1 MVSSAASGRAR
12 IAIVCTGM
20 DKVKRG
26 FEIHA
31 RDLFELLRNDPEL
44 ELVLLK
50 GNGARRADEK
60 VVFNLHR
67 DSIANRLLC
76 RVIGGRWKYYIE
88 YVSFAFGLL
97 PLLSTRSFDAFYVME
112 GPLYKF
118 LSRWRE
124 VTGARYKLI
133 HPTGGQ
139 LSRIPATERD
149 YVHHV
154 TPCYVSLAEQ
164 CGFPRENQF
173 LIPHFIH
180 VADVTAAHS
189 RARRERLRS
198 ELRIPPDMPVILSV
212 GNIDANVKR
221 MDYVVRECAALQR
234 PVFLLLLGQQDA
246 TSRSIHDL
254 ANERLG
260 PRRFAILTV
269 PRDAIHDYYALA
281 DVFVLASLREG
292 FGLVF
297 LEALAAGVPV
307 VAHDYDVSRYV
318 LGDQG
323 NLVDL
328 SKAGALTFT
337 LERLLAEPQTEA
349 ARLSRIEF
357 VRQKYEAQ
365 ALKEDY
371 RRMFLRVC
379 GSRDRNLSVP
389 VDA

>member
-1 MVSSAASGRAR
+1 MTSSVLSGRAR
-12 IAIVCTGM
+12 VAIVCTGM

-31 RDLFELLRNDPEL
+31 RDLFELLRNDPQI

-50 GNGARRADEK
+50 GSGARRTDEK
-60 VVFNLHR
+60 VVFSLHR
-67 DSIANRLLC
+67 DSSLNRLLC
-76 RVIGGRWKYYIE
+76 RFVGDRWKYYIE
-88 YVSFAFGLL
+88 YASFALGML
-97 PLLSTRSFDAFYVME
+97 PLLATKSFDAFYVME

-118 LSRWRE
+118 LSRWRGL
-124 VTGARYKLI
+124 TGAGYKLI

-139 LSRIPATERD
+139 LSRIPASDRD

-154 TPCYVSLAEQ
+154 TPYYVSLAEQ

-180 VADVTAAHS
+180 VDEVIAART
-189 RARRERLRS
+189 RAEHDRLRS
-198 ELRIPPDMPVILSV
+198 ELGIPGDMPVILSV
-212 GNIDANVKR
+212 GNIDAQVKR
-221 MDYVVRECAALQR
+221 MDYVVKECAALQR

-246 TSRSIHDL
+246 ASRSIRLL
-254 ANERLG
+254 ATEKLG
-260 PRRFAILTV
+260 PQRFAILTV
-269 PRDAIHDYYALA
+269 PRHVIYDYYALA
-281 DVFVLASLREG
+281 DVFVLASLWEG

-318 LGDQG
+318 LGEQG
-323 NLVDL
+323 DLVDL
-328 SKAGALTFT
+328 SKPGALTLA

-349 ARLSRIEF
+349 ARRSRIEY
-357 VRQKYEAQ
+357 VRQRYEAQ
-365 ALKEDY
+365 TLKENY

-379 GSRDRNLSVP
+379 G
-389 VDA
+389 AQ